1 MIHVELD
8 RDGVENLIN
17 CWSVLKPGRGSE
29 EQQLVG
35 VFFQDIANGFLSG
48 RGHFI
53 PWWDSSRCRRLM
65 NPGLLPA
72 IDGFQPFAQRNLVA
86 NVVAKN
92 RNGGV
97 TLLSKVLL
105 AVAEDYVSHMTDY
118 QWVTIDFEL
127 VTPYWWDD
135 SATIRNVSAVLH
147 HGSIPPAEKDE
158 VLRVL
163 CSFNRRHE
171 LRIST
176 LRRDITANSDRGS
189 VILRKALLE
198 QSGLSEDL
206 VRQITFGD
214 ELL

>member
-1 MIHVELD
+1 
-8 RDGVENLIN
+8 
-17 CWSVLKPGRGSE
+17 
-29 EQQLVG
+29 
-35 VFFQDIANGFLSG
+35 
-48 RGHFI
+48 
-53 PWWDSSRCRRLM
+53 M

-72 IDGFQPFAQRNLVA
+72 IDGFQPFARRNLVA

-92 RNGGV
+92 RNGGA

-105 AVAEDYVSHMTDY
+105 AVAEDYVSHTADY

-127 VTPYWWDD
+127 ATPYWWDD
-135 SATIRNVSAVLH
+135 SATIRNVSAVPH

-163 CSFNRRHE
+163 RSFNRRHE

-214 ELL
+214 ELLWSWPRGEVTARFACEVVKVAFANY